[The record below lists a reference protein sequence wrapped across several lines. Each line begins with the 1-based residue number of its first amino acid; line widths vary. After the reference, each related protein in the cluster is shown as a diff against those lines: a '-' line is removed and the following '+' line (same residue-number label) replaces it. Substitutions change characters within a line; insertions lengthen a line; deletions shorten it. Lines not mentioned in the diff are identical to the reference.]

1 MFREEYGLAVPG
13 FDQEPEQWKTV
24 TEPYSGE
31 VLGRVAL
38 LNENAMDVALDIAGA
53 ASTRMSLAPFE
64 RAEILRK
71 VSPCEEFQLVQ
82 RGLKTFV

>member
-13 FDQEPEQWKTV
+13 FDQEPESWKTV

-38 LNENAMDVALDIAGA
+38 LNENAIK
-53 ASTRMSLAPFE
+53 P
-64 RAEILRK
+64 
-71 VSPCEEFQLVQ
+71 LV
-82 RGLKTFV
+82 V